1 METIPL
7 RDTIQALR
15 AEIMLAAEA
24 ASTQSVRFEL
34 GSIEM
39 EFQVVAKREAG
50 GDAKLSFHI
59 LAAGATLGG
68 SGKLASEATQKVKF
82 VLSPVLVDM
91 KGGRSKLDI
100 GRDNEPGAAPG
111 TGQSSKRT
119 LER

>member
-15 AEIMLAAEA
+15 AEIMQAAEA

-39 EFQVVAKREAG
+39 EFQVVAKREGG

-59 LAAGATLGG
+59 LAADATLGG
-68 SGKLASEATQKVKF
+68 SGKVASEATQKVKF
-82 VLSPVLVDM
+82 VLSPIFVDM
-91 KGGRSKLDI
+91 EGRRHKVEVS
-100 GRDNEPGAAPG
+100 RDNDTGAAPG
-111 TGQSSKRT
+111 TGPSSKRT